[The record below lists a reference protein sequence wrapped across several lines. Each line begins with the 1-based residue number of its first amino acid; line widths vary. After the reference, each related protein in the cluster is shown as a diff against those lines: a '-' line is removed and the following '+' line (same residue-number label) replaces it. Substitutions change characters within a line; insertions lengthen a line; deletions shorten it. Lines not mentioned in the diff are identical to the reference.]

1 MKYFTLLLIT
11 LATLTGRAQYIDL
24 LQSDST
30 LHWFAAH
37 DNTSLSGTTHSETS
51 ENFLHHDTVIH
62 GLQYAVTY
70 NGLQRRHLRED
81 SQHRIYALDPND
93 TVETLL
99 YAFDAQVGDTIRFHG
114 FIGDTSLQS
123 HEFYYAVDSV
133 DSVDVQGGQRRAV
146 HVSTN
151 ISTGLQGT
159 YFDLTWIEGIGEQH
173 YGLHSVFV
181 SDIYNGYSFCGVHAD
196 TGYVYRANPS
206 CFELLSVSD
215 LSLAQQIHLYP
226 IPASDAVAIENN
238 SSERLT
244 GYKLV
249 DMAGQQVGDGILAN
263 ATYSSIPVSTL
274 PAGVYIAL
282 LTDEMGRVY
291 QQRIVKQ

>member
-1 MKYFTLLLIT
+1 MKYFTLLFIT
-11 LATLTGRAQYIDL
+11 LATLTGRAQYVDL

-51 ENFLHHDTVIH
+51 EHFIGHDTVIH
-62 GLQYAVTY
+62 GLQYAITY
-70 NGLQRRHLRED
+70 NGLQRRHFRED
-81 SQHRIYALDPND
+81 GQHRIYALDPND

-99 YAFDAQVGDTIRFHG
+99 YAFDAQAGDTISFHG

-133 DSVDVQGGQRRAV
+133 DSIDVQGAQRRAV

-151 ISTGLQGT
+151 IPTGQQGT

-181 SDIYNGYSFCGVHAD
+181 SDLYNGYSFCGLYQD
-196 TGYVYRANPS
+196 TGYVYLAS
-206 CFELLSVSD
+206 LHCYELLPVSD
-215 LSLAQQIHLYP
+215 LDESSRMKLYP
-226 IPASDAVAIENN
+226 TPASDVLYIENN
-238 SSERLT
+238 STERLAS
-244 GYKLV
+244 YRLIDV
-249 DMAGQQVGDGILAN
+249 AGQQVAEGVLSN
-263 ATYSSIPVSTL
+263 KEYSSIPVSTL
-274 PAGVYIAL
+274 GPGMYFAL
-282 LTDEMGRVY
+282 LNDEKGY
-291 QQRIVKQ
+291 TYKHRIIKQ